1 MIYDLVII
9 GGGPAGISAGIYA
22 GRAKLK
28 TLIIEKENT
37 GGQIKT
43 THEMVNYPG
52 ILQTTGSDYM
62 ETLRKQALAFNVD
75 FKEDEVIDLDLEE
88 DIKIIKTKKEE
99 IQGRSVI
106 FATGASPRKL
116 GFKGEEEFT
125 GRGVAYCATCDGEFF
140 QGLDVFVIGGGYAAA
155 EEALFLTRFAKKVR
169 IVVRKGE
176 FGCAKT
182 IADKVKAHPKIEVL
196 FNTELEEVGGDGVL
210 QFAKF
215 KNNQSGELFE
225 YKASE
230 EDGTFGV
237 FVFIGYK
244 PQTEL
249 LKGKVQLNEQGYIVT
264 NENME
269 TNLPGVY
276 AAGDLR
282 PKLLRQV
289 VTAVADGA
297 ISATSAEKYVEEQKH
312 RLGVKDEETIEENKK
327 ELENKLAKEKVMEN
341 KKVESIDMNDK
352 NRKSKLL
359 NDALRDQIKSIL
371 AMMEKEVTLVSIVDE
386 AMEKSVEFMDLILDM
401 ASLGEKLNVEIY
413 KKSENPEME
422 AKINAD
428 KLPVVALLDKDN
440 NYSGVKF
447 HGVPGGHELNSFI
460 LAIYNLAG
468 PGQAIDENLLQ
479 KIKAFDRKTNIKVVV
494 SLSCTLCPDVV
505 VASQRLAM
513 ENENIETEMIE
524 LSLFEEIKRKYRIMS
539 VPAIIV
545 NDEKVH
551 FGAKKINEIL
561 DLISK

>member
-28 TLIIEKENT
+28 TLIIEKENV

-43 THEMVNYPG
+43 THELANYPG
-52 ILQTTGSDYM
+52 ILQTTGSEYM
-62 ETLRKQALAFNVD
+62 ETLRQQALAFNVN
-75 FKEDEVIDLDLEE
+75 FKEDEVVDLSLEE
-88 DIKIIKTKKEE
+88 DIKVIRTKKEE
-99 IQGRSVI
+99 IQSRAVI

-155 EEALFLTRFAKKVR
+155 EEALFLTKFAKKVR
-169 IVVRKGE
+169 VVVRKSE

-182 IADKVKAHPKIEVL
+182 ISDKVKAHPKIEVL

-215 KNNQSGELFE
+215 KNNQSGEVFE

-244 PQTEL
+244 PQTAL
-249 LKGKVQLNEQGYIVT
+249 LKDKVELNEQGYVVT
-264 NENME
+264 DENMQ

-289 VTAVADGA
+289 VTAVSDGA
-297 ISATSAEKYVEEQKH
+297 IAATHAEKYIEEQKH
-312 RLGVKDEETIEENKK
+312 RLGVKEEEPTVETKKVNKVA
-327 ELENKLAKEKVMEN
+327 NEKVVEE
-341 KKVESIDMNDK
+341 KKAVSVDINDK

-359 NDALRDQIKSIL
+359 NDALRNQIKSIL
-371 AMMEKEVTLVSIVDE
+371 ALMENEVTLVSIVDE
-386 AMEKSVEFMDLILDM
+386 SMEKSVEFMDLILDM

-413 KKSENPEME
+413 KKSENPEIE

-460 LAIYNLAG
+460 LSIYNLAG
-468 PGQAIDENLLQ
+468 PGQAIDESLLQ
-479 KIKAFDRKTNIKVVV
+479 EIKAFDKKTNIKVVV

-513 ENENIETEMIE
+513 ENKNIETEMIE

>member
-1 MIYDLVII
+1 MIYDLIII

-28 TLIIEKENT
+28 TLIIEKENV
-37 GGQIKT
+37 GGQIRT

-62 ETLRKQALAFNVD
+62 NTLRAQALAFNVK
-75 FKEDEVIDLDLEE
+75 FKEDEVLDLNLED

-116 GFKGEEEFT
+116 GFKGESEFT

-140 QGLDVFVIGGGYAAA
+140 KGLDVFVIGGGYAAA
-155 EEALFLTRFAKKVR
+155 EEAIFLTKFARKVR
-169 IVVRKGE
+169 LVVRKE
-176 FGCAKT
+176 ELSCAKT
-182 IADKVKAHPKIEVL
+182 ISDKVKANPKIEIL
-196 FNTELEEVGGDGVL
+196 FNTELEEVGGEDVL
-210 QFAKF
+210 TFAKF
-215 KNNQSGELFE
+215 KNNKTNEKFE
-225 YKASE
+225 YNASE

-249 LKGKVQLNEQGYIVT
+249 FKGKVKLDEQGYVIT

-269 TNLPGVY
+269 TNISGVY

-282 PKLLRQV
+282 PKSLRQV

-297 ISATSAEKYVEEQKH
+297 IAATNAEKYVNEQKY
-312 RLGVKDEETIEENKK
+312 RLGIEDEEVVEEIKEEVKEEKKSIETNISEGNQ
-327 ELENKLAKEKVMEN
+327 
-341 KKVESIDMNDK
+341 
-352 NRKSKLL
+352 KSKLL
-359 NDALRDQIKSIL
+359 NDALRGQIKSIL
-371 AMMEKEVTLVSIVDE
+371 ALMENEVTLVSIVDE
-386 AMEKSVEFMDLILDM
+386 SNDKSIEFRDLILDM

-413 KKSENPEME
+413 KKSENLEIEEM
-422 AKINAD
+422 INAD
-428 KLPVVALLDKDN
+428 KLPVVALLNKDKK
-440 NYSGVKF
+440 YSGVKF

-460 LAIYNLAG
+460 LSIYNLAG
-468 PGQAIDENLLQ
+468 PGQAIDETLLNE
-479 KIKAFDRKTNIKVVV
+479 IKAFDKKTNLKVIV

-513 ENENIETEMIE
+513 ENENIETEMID
-524 LSLFEEIKRKYRIMS
+524 LSLFEDIKKKYKIMS

-561 DLISK
+561 ELISK

>member
-1 MIYDLVII
+1 MIYDLIII

-28 TLIIEKENT
+28 TLVIEKENM

-52 ILQTTGSDYM
+52 ILQTTGTEYM
-62 ETLRKQALAFNVD
+62 HTLRQQALSFNVN
-75 FKEDEVIDLDLEE
+75 FKEDEVLDLNLES

-106 FATGASPRKL
+106 FAAGASPRKL

-155 EEALFLTRFAKKVR
+155 EEALFLTKFAKKVR
-169 IVVRKGE
+169 VVVRKSE

-196 FNTELEEVGGDGVL
+196 FNTELEEVGGEGVL

-215 KNNQSGELFE
+215 KNNKTGEIFE
-225 YKASE
+225 YKASK

-249 LKGKVQLNEQGYIVT
+249 LKGKVQLDEQGYIVT
-264 NENME
+264 NEVME

-297 ISATSAEKYVEEQKH
+297 IAATVAEKYVEEQKH
-312 RLGVKDEETIEENKK
+312 RLGIEDEEEIVEGNKVEEKVIEEKTIESVN
-327 ELENKLAKEKVMEN
+327 
-341 KKVESIDMNDK
+341 INDK

-359 NDALRDQIKSIL
+359 NDALRNQIKSIL
-371 AMMEKEVTLVSIVDE
+371 SMMEKEVTLVSIVDE
-386 AMEKSVEFMDLILDM
+386 TMEKSIEFMDLILDM

-413 KKSENPEME
+413 KRLENPEME
-422 AKINAD
+422 AKVNAD
-428 KLPVVALLDKDN
+428 KLPVVALLDENK

-468 PGQAIDENLLQ
+468 PGQAIDQALLQ
-479 KIKAFDRKTNIKVVV
+479 EIKRFDKKTNIKVVV

-513 ENENIETEMIE
+513 ENENIETEMVE
-524 LSLFEEIKRKYRIMS
+524 LSLFEDIKRKYRIMS

-545 NDEKVH
+545 NDDKIH

>member
-22 GRAKLK
+22 GRARLK
-28 TLIIEKENT
+28 TLVIEKDNV

-52 ILQTTGSDYM
+52 ILQTTGSEYM
-62 ETLRKQALAFNVD
+62 DTLRKQALAFNVN
-75 FKEDEVIDLDLEE
+75 FKEGEVVDLSLD
-88 DIKIIKTKKEE
+88 DDVKVIKTKKEE
-99 IQGRSVI
+99 IKGRAVI
-106 FATGASPRKL
+106 FATGASPKKL
-116 GFKGEEEFT
+116 GFKGEQEFT

-155 EEALFLTRFAKKVR
+155 EEALFLTKFAKKVR
-169 IVVRKGE
+169 VVVRKSE

-182 IADKVKAHPKIEVL
+182 IVDKVKANPKIEVL

-215 KNNQSGELFE
+215 KNNKTGETFE

-249 LKGKVQLNEQGYIVT
+249 LKNKVELNEQGYVIT

-269 TNLPGVY
+269 TNLSGVY

-282 PKLLRQV
+282 PKSLRQV
-289 VTAVADGA
+289 VTAVSDGA
-297 ISATSAEKYVEEQKH
+297 IAAINAEKYIDEQKH
-312 RLGVKDEETIEENKK
+312 RLGIKDEEDTNEIKKEVSQEKVVENK
-327 ELENKLAKEKVMEN
+327 EVSS
-341 KKVESIDMNDK
+341 VDINDK

-359 NDALRDQIKSIL
+359 NDALRNQIKSIL
-371 AMMEKEVTLVSIVDE
+371 DLMEKEVTLVSIVDE
-386 AMEKSVEFMDLILDM
+386 SLEKSVEFMDLILDM
-401 ASLGEKLNVEIY
+401 SSLGEKLNVEIY

-428 KLPVVALLDKDN
+428 KLPVVALLDENK

-460 LAIYNLAG
+460 LSIYNLAG
-468 PGQAIDENLLQ
+468 PGQAVDQDLLQ
-479 KIKAFDRKTNIKVVV
+479 EIKAFDKKTNIKVVV

-505 VASQRLAM
+505 VASQRLAI
-513 ENENIETEMIE
+513 ENKNIETEMIE

-551 FGAKKINEIL
+551 FGAKKMNEIL
-561 DLISK
+561 DLINK

>member
-1 MIYDLVII
+1 MIYDLIII

-28 TLIIEKENT
+28 TLVIEKENM

-52 ILQTTGSDYM
+52 ILQTTGIDYM
-62 ETLRKQALAFNVD
+62 DTLRQQALSFNVN
-75 FKEDEVIDLDLEE
+75 FKEDEVLDLNLES
-88 DIKIIKTKKEE
+88 DIKVIKTKKEE
-99 IQGRSVI
+99 IQGRAII

-155 EEALFLTRFAKKVR
+155 EEALFLTKFAKKVR
-169 IVVRKGE
+169 VVVRKSE

-182 IADKVKAHPKIEVL
+182 IADKVKAHAKIEVL
-196 FNTELEEVGGDGVL
+196 FNTELEEVGGEGVL

-215 KNNQSGELFE
+215 KNNKTGEIFE
-225 YKASE
+225 YKASK
-230 EDGTFGV
+230 EDGTFGL

-249 LKGKVQLNEQGYIVT
+249 LKGKVQLDEQGYIVT
-264 NENME
+264 NEVME

-297 ISATSAEKYVEEQKH
+297 IAATVAEKYVEEQKH
-312 RLGVKDEETIEENKK
+312 RLGIEDEEEIVVENKVEEKVIEEKPV
-327 ELENKLAKEKVMEN
+327 ELLN
-341 KKVESIDMNDK
+341 INDK

-359 NDALRDQIKSIL
+359 NDALRNQIKSIL

-386 AMEKSVEFMDLILDM
+386 TMEKSIEFMDLILDM
-401 ASLGEKLNVEIY
+401 ASLGEKLKVEIY

-428 KLPVVALLDKDN
+428 KLPVVALLDENK

-468 PGQAIDENLLQ
+468 PGQAIDQSLL
-479 KIKAFDRKTNIKVVV
+479 KEIKAFDKKTNIKVVV

-513 ENENIETEMIE
+513 ENENIETEMVE
-524 LSLFEEIKRKYRIMS
+524 LSLFEDIKRKYRIMS

-545 NDEKVH
+545 NDDKIH

>member
-28 TLIIEKENT
+28 TLIIEKENV

-43 THEMVNYPG
+43 THELANYPG
-52 ILQTTGSDYM
+52 ILQTTGSEYM
-62 ETLRKQALAFNVD
+62 ETLRQQALAFNVN
-75 FKEDEVIDLDLEE
+75 FKEDEVVDLSLEE
-88 DIKIIKTKKEE
+88 DIKVIKTKKEE
-99 IQGRSVI
+99 IQSRAVI

-155 EEALFLTRFAKKVR
+155 EEALFLTKFAKKVSV
-169 IVVRKGE
+169 VVRKSE

-215 KNNQSGELFE
+215 KNNQSGEVFE

-244 PQTEL
+244 PQTAL
-249 LKGKVQLNEQGYIVT
+249 LKDKVELNEQGYVVT
-264 NENME
+264 DENMQ

-289 VTAVADGA
+289 VTAVSDGA
-297 ISATSAEKYVEEQKH
+297 IAATHAEKYIEEQKH
-312 RLGVKDEETIEENKK
+312 RLGVKEEAPTVEPKKVNKVA
-327 ELENKLAKEKVMEN
+327 NEKVVEE
-341 KKVESIDMNDK
+341 KKAVSVDINDK

-359 NDALRDQIKSIL
+359 NDALRNQIKSIL
-371 AMMEKEVTLVSIVDE
+371 ALMENEVTLVSIVDE
-386 AMEKSVEFMDLILDM
+386 SMEKSVEFMDLILDM

-413 KKSENPEME
+413 KKSENPEIE

-460 LAIYNLAG
+460 LSIYNLAG
-468 PGQAIDENLLQ
+468 PGQAIDESLLQ
-479 KIKAFDRKTNIKVVV
+479 EIKAFDKKTNIKVVV

-513 ENENIETEMIE
+513 ENKNIETEMIE

>member
-1 MIYDLVII
+1 MIYDLIII

-28 TLIIEKENT
+28 TLIIEKENM
-37 GGQIKT
+37 GGQIRT

-52 ILQTTGSDYM
+52 ILQTTGNDYM
-62 ETLRKQALAFNVD
+62 QTLRKQALAFNVD
-75 FKEDEVIDLDLEE
+75 FKEDEVLDLDLE
-88 DIKIIKTKKEE
+88 DDVKIIKTKNEE
-99 IQGRSVI
+99 IKGRSVI
-106 FATGASPRKL
+106 FATGASPKKL
-116 GFKGEEEFT
+116 GFKGEKEFT

-140 QGLDVFVIGGGYAAA
+140 QDLDVFVIGGGYAAA
-155 EEALFLTRFAKKVR
+155 EEALFLTKFARKVR
-169 IVVRKGE
+169 VVVRKSE

-196 FNTELEEVGGDGVL
+196 FNTELEEVGGEGVL

-215 KNNQSGELFE
+215 KNNQSGEVFE

-249 LKGKVQLNEQGYIVT
+249 LKDKVKLNEQGYVIT
-264 NENME
+264 DENME
-269 TNLPGVY
+269 TNVSGVY

-282 PKLLRQV
+282 PKSLRQV
-289 VTAVADGA
+289 VTAVSDGA
-297 ISATSAEKYVEEQKH
+297 IAATSAEKYVSEQKH
-312 RLGVKDEETIEENKK
+312 RLGIKDEEPTVEAKKENKV
-327 ELENKLAKEKVMEN
+327 AQEKVVEE
-341 KKVESIDMNDK
+341 KKEVYVDINDK

-359 NDALRDQIKSIL
+359 NDTLRSQIKSIL
-371 AMMEKEVTLVSIVDE
+371 AMMENEVTLVSIVDE
-386 AMEKSVEFMDLILDM
+386 SMEKSVEFMDLILDM
-401 ASLGEKLNVEIY
+401 SSLGEKLNVEIY
-413 KKSENPEME
+413 KKSENSEME
-422 AKINAD
+422 SKINAD
-428 KLPVVALLDKDN
+428 KLPVVALLDKN
-440 NYSGVKF
+440 KNYSGVKF

-468 PGQAIDENLLQ
+468 PGQAMDENLL
-479 KIKAFDRKTNIKVVV
+479 KEIKEFDKKTNINVVV

-524 LSLFEEIKRKYRIMS
+524 LSLFEDIKRKYKIMS

-561 DLISK
+561 DLIRK